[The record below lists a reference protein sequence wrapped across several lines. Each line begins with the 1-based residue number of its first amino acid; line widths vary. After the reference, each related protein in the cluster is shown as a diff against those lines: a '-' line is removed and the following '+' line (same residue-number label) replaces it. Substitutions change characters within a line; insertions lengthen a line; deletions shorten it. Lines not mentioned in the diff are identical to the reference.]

1 MFFRILVYLTCECF
15 CWTLG
20 CKGYLSNKCRGSIIT
35 THWTREYPSPQPRN
49 SRGFTRPEPVS
60 SQPGFC
66 IYPPLALFFLYFFYD
81 FSTSVTLIFSLHWY
95 IHPANASRA
104 LLSGGALQ
112 SLPVPLLQFLKRK
125 KDRWFF
131 FSSDQKKKKKFLLV
145 VCVSHPPPLREASFS
160 SQMPLLRFGTQCS
173 PLWVFFHKI
182 FVALARW
189 FIPLIVLPL
198 SRGSPALLHSV
209 CIGSLTGPG
218 KAELRSRAL

>member
-1 MFFRILVYLTCECF
+1 MQGINYNNTLNTWVPIAPTQKQQRLHPTWASLFPARIL
-15 CWTLG
+15 
-20 CKGYLSNKCRGSIIT
+20 YLS
-35 THWTREYPSPQPRN
+35 PS
-49 SRGFTRPEPVS
+49 SLV
-60 SQPGFC
+60 
-66 IYPPLALFFLYFFYD
+66 FFIFFYD